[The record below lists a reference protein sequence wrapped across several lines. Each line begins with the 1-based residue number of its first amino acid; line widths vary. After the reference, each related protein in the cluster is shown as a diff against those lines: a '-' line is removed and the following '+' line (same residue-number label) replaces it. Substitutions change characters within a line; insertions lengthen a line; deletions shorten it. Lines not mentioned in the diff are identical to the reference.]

1 MWIYMCVDIY
11 IYVDID
17 IDIYGYISI
26 SICINKTTVT
36 QQTPL
41 FLTLFSLDQ
50 PVTKV
55 TIT

>member
-1 MWIYMCVDIY
+1 MCVDIY